1 MSTTVIK
8 NYCFINENK
17 ASQDLV
23 RVIRPPAPPARTC
36 YPPAAILFAL
46 LPVTVINY

>member
-17 ASQDLV
+17 ASQDSV
-23 RVIRPPAPPARTC
+23 RVIRPPAQTR
-36 YPPAAILFAL
+36 YSPAALLYAL
-46 LPVTVINY
+46 LPVT

>member
-17 ASQDLV
+17 ASQDSV
-23 RVIRPPAPPARTC
+23 GVIRPPATPARMR
-36 YPPAAILFAL
+36 YPPAALLFAL
-46 LPVTVINY
+46 LPVT